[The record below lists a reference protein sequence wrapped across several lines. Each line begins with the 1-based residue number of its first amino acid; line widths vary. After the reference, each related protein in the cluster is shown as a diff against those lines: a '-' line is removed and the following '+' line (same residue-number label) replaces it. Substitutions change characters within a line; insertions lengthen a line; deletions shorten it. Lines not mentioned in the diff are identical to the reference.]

1 MPSFVKWASLLITT
15 LPPLANSI
23 PRLKIVGAR
32 NILGLISV
40 FVGWVTAIGPL
51 RAADIRHRAIT
62 LPLASLP
69 KSLDELKITLISD
82 LHVKSHRDPTLSTL
96 DSLAGTRPDLLV
108 VAGDLVEKDDYV
120 PDVARRLKRINARY
134 GTFVVWGNHDAF
146 GPPKNREPKWITRE
160 ARPLAAMERVLENH
174 EIQTLTNRLVGLSVR
189 GAKIQIVGIGDTH
202 VGLDDLDQAFAEANS
217 EKFTIFISHNPD
229 GASVLGE
236 FRADVTLSGHT
247 HGGQIVPPIVGPL
260 TLRTRYPLPKPCG
273 LMYVEGR
280 PLVISAGVGTVG
292 LPFRVNAPAD
302 ITELRIVQPIH

>member
-1 MPSFVKWASLLITT
+1 MKWASLLITT
-15 LPPLANSI
+15 LPPLTNSI
-23 PRLKIVGAR
+23 PRQKLVEPRK
-32 NILGLISV
+32 ILGLISV

-51 RAADIRHRAIT
+51 RASEIRHRAIT

-69 KSLDELKITLISD
+69 EGLDELKVTLISD
-82 LHVKSHRDPTLSTL
+82 LHVKGRRDPALSTL
-96 DSLAGTRPDLLV
+96 ESLSGTRPDLLV

-146 GPPKNREPKWITRE
+146 GPPKNREPKWMTRE
-160 ARPLAAMERVLENH
+160 ARPLAAMEMVLENH
-174 EIQTLTNRLVGLSVR
+174 GIQTLTNRFVGLSIR
-189 GAKIQIVGIGDTH
+189 GTEIQIVGIGDTH
-202 VGLDDLDQAFAEANS
+202 VGLDDLDKAFAEASS

-229 GASVLGE
+229 AASVLGD

-247 HGGQIVPPIVGPL
+247 HGGQIVPPIIGPL

-273 LMYVEGR
+273 LMHVAGR
-280 PLVISAGVGTVG
+280 PLVVSAGVGTVG

-302 ITELRIVQPIH
+302 ITELRIVQPKQ

>member
-1 MPSFVKWASLLITT
+1 
-15 LPPLANSI
+15 
-23 PRLKIVGAR
+23 
-32 NILGLISV
+32 
-40 FVGWVTAIGPL
+40 VGWVTAFRPL
-51 RAADIRHRAIT
+51 RASEIRHRAIT

-69 KSLDELKITLISD
+69 ERLDELRVTLISD
-82 LHVKSHRDPTLSTL
+82 LHVKDRRDPTLSTL
-96 DSLAGTRPDLLV
+96 ESLSGTRPDLLV

-134 GTFVVWGNHDAF
+134 GSFVVWGNHDAF

-174 EIQTLTNRLVGLSVR
+174 EIQTLTNRFVGLSIR
-189 GAKIQIVGIGDTH
+189 GTEIQIVGIGDTH
-202 VGLDDLDQAFAEANS
+202 VGLDDLDKAFAEASS

-229 GASVLGE
+229 AASVLGE

-247 HGGQIVPPIVGPL
+247 HGGQIVPPIIGPL

-273 LMYVEGR
+273 LMHVEGR

-302 ITELRIVQPIH
+302 ITDLRIVQPKQ

>member
-1 MPSFVKWASLLITT
+1 MKWASLLITT

-23 PRLKIVGAR
+23 PRQKIVGPR
-32 NILGLISV
+32 KTLGLISV
-40 FVGWVTAIGPL
+40 FVGWVTAIRPL
-51 RAADIRHRAIT
+51 RASEIRHRAIT

-69 KSLDELKITLISD
+69 EGLDELKVMLISD
-82 LHVKSHRDPTLSTL
+82 LHVKGYRDPTLATL
-96 DSLAGTRPDLLV
+96 EGLSGTRPDLLV

-160 ARPLAAMERVLENH
+160 ARPLATMERVLENH
-174 EIQTLTNRLVGLSVR
+174 EIQTLTNRFVGLSIR
-189 GAKIQIVGIGDTH
+189 GTEIQIVGIGDTH
-202 VGLDDLDQAFAEANS
+202 VGLDDLDKAFAEASS

-229 GASVLGE
+229 AASVLGG

-247 HGGQIVPPIVGPL
+247 HGGQIVPPIIGPL

-273 LMYVEGR
+273 LMHVEGR

-302 ITELRIVQPIH
+302 ITDLRIVQPKQ